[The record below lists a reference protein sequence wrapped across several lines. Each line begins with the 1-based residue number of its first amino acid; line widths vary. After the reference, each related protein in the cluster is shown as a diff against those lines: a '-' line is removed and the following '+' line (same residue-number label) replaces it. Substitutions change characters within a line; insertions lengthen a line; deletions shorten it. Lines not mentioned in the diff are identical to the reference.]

1 MFQNSKLKFLTE
13 DKYTLSDI
21 FIKNVEILLLMPLFL
36 YILTPL
42 IHICVYTFTARP
54 AESLSEFM
62 LIASAGHKP
71 GDYYIAIIDVAM
83 ILAVPF
89 TLVAVISYFISQKQ
103 SKIKRPV
110 SEYIPL
116 CFFAVFCL
124 LIIASTIAN
133 GGLPIELMLGRTHWG
148 EGLLTVFAY
157 FLIFYLCASL
167 VSKEKYKYAVIYSI
181 LAISMTVGILT
192 LVNKY
197 VYDIPTLENEEIS
210 GIFWDFNFYGYFLTI
225 SIMLSAA
232 LAISEP
238 KKSRRVFAIIM
249 FVMNS
254 FILAVN
260 NTLGCFVACLVAFIF
275 MIIAQSLRKGKFS
288 FSALI
293 LFTAFLLISFTVSLF
308 YESFF
313 TQLIGLFTDVN
324 RIVSKSEDAASA
336 GTARWGLWIETVKCI
351 KEKPFIGHGFD
362 GIAERLE
369 EATTSE
375 KVHNE
380 YLMYAAFFGIPAAI
394 IYIAGLISI
403 YIKALI
409 KRKKVDNATFC
420 CLVAA
425 FGYIGSAF
433 FGNAIIYTVP
443 FFYILLGLANTINDT
458 AESHAKLS
466 DDTSKDIVA
475 NTEIDNT
482 ITVETEKCENSNP

>member
-1 MFQNSKLKFLTE
+1 MIDKNKLKSITE

-21 FIKNVEILLLMPLFL
+21 FIKNNEVLLLIPLFL
-36 YILTPL
+36 YLITPFV
-42 IHICVYTFTARP
+42 HICVYTFTYRDFS
-54 AESLSEFM
+54 SLSDYF
-62 LIASAGHKP
+62 LVLTSGHFP
-71 GDYYIAIIDVAM
+71 GDYYIAIIDVAL

-89 TLVAVISYFISQKQ
+89 SLVAVISYFIARKQ
-103 SKIKRPV
+103 SKLKRPFTD
-110 SEYIPL
+110 YIPL

-124 LIIASTIAN
+124 LMIASTIAN
-133 GGLPIELMLGRTHWG
+133 GGIDTYLLLGRTGWG

-167 VSKEKYKYAVIYSI
+167 ISKESCKYFVIYAILSI
-181 LAISMTVGILT
+181 SLVLGILT

-197 VYDIPTLENEEIS
+197 IYDIPIMDDEEFS
-210 GIFWDFNFYGYFLTI
+210 GIFMDFNFYGYFLTI

-232 LAISEP
+232 LCVSEP
-238 KKSRRVFAIIM
+238 KKSRRIFAIIV

-254 FILAVN
+254 FILAIN
-260 NTLGCFVACLVAFIF
+260 NTLGCFLACIVAFIF
-275 MIIAQSLRKGKFS
+275 MIIAQLLRKGRFS
-288 FSALI
+288 ISSLALFI
-293 LFTAFLLISFTVSLF
+293 AFLVICFVTSFF

-313 TQLIGLFTDVN
+313 TQLVGLFTDVKK
-324 RIVSKSEDAASA
+324 IVDNSEDAASA
-336 GTARWGLWIETVKCI
+336 GTARWGLWLETAKYI
-351 KEKPFIGHGFD
+351 KEKPLLGHGFD

-403 YIKALI
+403 YIKAL
-409 KRKKVDNATFC
+409 KRRKHVDNATFC

-433 FGNAIIYTVP
+433 FGNAIIYTAP
-443 FFYILLGLANTINDT
+443 FFYILLGLANTISIPTEETPQSIQENDKENNIDT
-458 AESHAKLS
+458 VGES
-466 DDTSKDIVA
+466 
-475 NTEIDNT
+475 E
-482 ITVETEKCENSNP
+482 